1 MNCRKFQE
9 QISLHLDGKLS
20 SAQVAELMKHIDNC
34 SDCKQFYNDLAK
46 IKKILSAPKP
56 KINISPN
63 FTDSIMQSIYKL
75 PAKKN
80 DNNIVY
86 INIRKYFMM
95 AASFIFVLFA
105 SIFFVTQQPKSNLN
119 SPIFDSESIFEAYD
133 HQIDNIYENDVTAFL
148 STY

>member
-1 MNCRKFQE
+1 MNCKKFEE
-9 QISLHLDGKLS
+9 QISLHLDNKLS
-20 SAQVAELMKHIDNC
+20 AVEADELMKHLDNC
-34 SDCKQFYNDLAK
+34 SKCKQFYNDLVK
-46 IKKILSAPKP
+46 VKKILSSPKP

-63 FTDSIMQSIYKL
+63 FTDSVMQSIYKL
-75 PAKKN
+75 PAKKK

-86 INIRKYFMM
+86 INIRKYFMI

-105 SIFFVTQQPKSNLN
+105 SLFVVMQQSKSNLR
-119 SPIFDSESIFEAYD
+119 SPIFDSESIFEVYD